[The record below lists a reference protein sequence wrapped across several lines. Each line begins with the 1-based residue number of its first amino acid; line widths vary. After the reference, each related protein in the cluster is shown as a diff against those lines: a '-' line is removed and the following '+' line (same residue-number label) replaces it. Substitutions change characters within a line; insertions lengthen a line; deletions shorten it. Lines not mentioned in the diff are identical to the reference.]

1 MADHLED
8 CATDPSHQPAIY
20 SAFIRE
26 IVRKTKEARN
36 PIPPSAR
43 PSRAGSPSGGL
54 NGTIDPTLTK
64 GYMSHGQGSNQLN
77 GMAAIAQQHQ
87 NQDSGIYDPALLDEA
102 NWGGGEVGQ
111 FTFIP
116 QGGDMMYVLFLLFRF
131 DLVMRTIN

>member
-1 MADHLED
+1 MADHLEG

-43 PSRAGSPSGGL
+43 PSRAGSPTGM
-54 NGTIDPTLTK
+54 NGTIDPALTK
-64 GYMSHGQGSNQLN
+64 GYHSHGNQLN
-77 GMAAIAQQHQ
+77 GMAAIAQHQHQ
-87 NQDSGIYDPALLDEA
+87 GQGQDQGVYDPVLLDEA
-102 NWGGGEVGQ
+102 NWGGVEPGQ

-116 QGGDMMYVLFLLFRF
+116 QGGDMMYVSFLPPQSP
-131 DLVMRTIN
+131 